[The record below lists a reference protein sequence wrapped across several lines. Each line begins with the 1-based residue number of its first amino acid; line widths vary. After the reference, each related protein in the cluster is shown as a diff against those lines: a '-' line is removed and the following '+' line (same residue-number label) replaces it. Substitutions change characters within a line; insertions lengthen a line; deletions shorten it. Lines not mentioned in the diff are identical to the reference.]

1 LQSKVSEDEKEMKK
15 HRKCLAILAQAETD
29 GEKLQDWIKA
39 YRQET
44 SDTIQ
49 QLRKESVEE
58 QEKARQLASARDRA
72 LCKVKEQDTEITDLK
87 QKLAATRDDSVA
99 YRSIQPVLVSMQDK
113 MQSAINEIGST
124 IDTFTK
130 KGLCTELPGTES
142 YSWTAPN
149 PNYAM
154 LDPGIFQNNYNMP
167 MGNTAFN
174 PQQQQPIPIQPNLY
188 GQSG

>member
-1 LQSKVSEDEKEMKK
+1 MQSKASEDERELKK
-15 HRKCLAILAQAETD
+15 HRKCLAILAKAETD

-49 QLRKESVEE
+49 QLRKENAEE
-58 QEKARQLASARDRA
+58 QEKRRQSASARDKT
-72 LCKVKEQDTEITDLK
+72 LCKIQEQDTEIADLK
-87 QKLAATRDDSVA
+87 QKLASIMDDSMA
-99 YRSIQPVLVSMQDK
+99 YKSIHPVLVDMQSK
-113 MQSAINEIGST
+113 MQSAVNEIGTT
-124 IDTFTK
+124 IDTFNK
-130 KGLCTELPGTES
+130 KNLCTELPGTES

-154 LDPGIFQNNYNMP
+154 LDPGLFQNSYNMP
-167 MGNTAFN
+167 MGNTTFN
-174 PQQQQPIPIQPNLY
+174 PQQQQQIPVQPNVY